1 MFSRNEILARLRE
14 GVDAQTIGN
23 EMADELN
30 AAVAAYNKE
39 KAEAGQK
46 RTKARTAVDALID
59 LFDLFYPNDEVIS
72 DKERDQLT
80 DAILDVA
87 TPQEKKLTD
96 EDVIKAFLKGLV

>member
-1 MFSRNEILARLRE
+1 MFSKNEILARLRE

-39 KAEAGQK
+39 KAAANQQ
-46 RTKARTAVDALID
+46 RAKARTAVDALID
-59 LFDLFYPNDEVIS
+59 LFDLFYPSEEEIS
-72 DKERDQLT
+72 NEERDQLA

-87 TPQEKKLTD
+87 TPRKEKLTD